1 MKLTAN
7 ITLDELTKSQVAE
20 RKGINN
26 NPNPTQIENLKALAV
41 NILQPVRS
49 EFDKPLIISS
59 GFRCA
64 ELCIEI
70 GSKITSEH
78 CADNKSAAADFEI
91 PGIDNKVLAQW
102 IRDNLIWNQLILEF
116 YKDIWNQLILEFYK
130 EGEPSSG
137 WVHCSYSTDLNKK
150 ESLIAYRED
159 GKVKYKPWS

>member
-7 ITLDELTKSQVAE
+7 FHLEELIKSQVAE

-26 NPNPTQIENLKALAV
+26 NPSPMQIENLKALAV
-41 NILQPVRS
+41 NILQPIRS
-49 EFDKPLIISS
+49 QFDKPLIISS

-64 ELCIEI
+64 QLNIEI
-70 GSKITSEH
+70 GSSVHSEH

-91 PGIDNKVLAQW
+91 SGVDNKELAEW
-102 IRDNLIWNQLILEF
+102 IKSNLEWNQLILEF
-116 YKDIWNQLILEFYK
+116 YR

-150 ESLIAYRED
+150 QSLIAYRQD
-159 GKVKYKPWS
+159 GKTQYKPW

>member
-26 NPNPTQIENLKALAV
+26 NPSPMQIENLKALAI

-49 EFDKPLIISS
+49 NFDQPLIISS

-64 ELCIEI
+64 QLSIEI
-70 GSKITSEH
+70 GSSVHSQH
-78 CADNKSAAADFEI
+78 CADKKSAAADFEI
-91 PGIDNKVLAQW
+91 PGVDNKQLAEW
-102 IRDNLIWNQLILEF
+102 IKENLIW
-116 YKDIWNQLILEFYK
+116 DQLILEFYK

-137 WVHCSYSTDLNKK
+137 WVHCSYSTDLNRKQ
-150 ESLIAYRED
+150 SLIAYRKD
-159 GKVKYKPWS
+159 DKTQYKPW

>member
-26 NPNPTQIENLKALAV
+26 NPSPMQIENLKNLAV
-41 NILQPVRS
+41 NILQPIRS
-49 EFDKPLIISS
+49 NFDESLIISS

-64 ELCIEI
+64 QLNIEI
-70 GSKITSEH
+70 GSSINSEH

-91 PGIDNKVLAQW
+91 PGVDNKVLAQW
-102 IRDNLIWNQLILEF
+102 IKDNL
-116 YKDIWNQLILEFYK
+116 IWNQLILEFYK

-159 GKVKYKPWS
+159 GKVKYKSWL

>member
-7 ITLDELTKSQVAE
+7 ISLDELIKSQVAE

-26 NPNPTQIENLKALAV
+26 NPSPMQIENLKTLAV
-41 NILQPVRS
+41 NILQPIRS
-49 EFDKPLIISS
+49 HFDRPLIISS

-102 IRDNLIWNQLILEF
+102 ISCLLYTSPSPRD
-116 YKDIWNQLILEFYK
+116 
-130 EGEPSSG
+130 S
-137 WVHCSYSTDLNKK
+137 
-150 ESLIAYRED
+150 
-159 GKVKYKPWS
+159 

>member
-7 ITLDELTKSQVAE
+7 ISLDELIKSQVAE

-26 NPNPTQIENLKALAV
+26 NPSPMQIENLKALAV
-41 NILQPVRS
+41 NILQPIRS
-49 EFDKPLIISS
+49 QFDKPLIISS

-64 ELCIEI
+64 QLCLEI
-70 GSKITSEH
+70 GSSINSEH

-91 PGIDNKVLAQW
+91 PGVDNKELAEW
-102 IRDNLIWNQLILEF
+102 IKSNLEYNQLILEF
-116 YKDIWNQLILEFYK
+116 YR

-150 ESLIAYRED
+150 QSLIAYRQD
-159 GKVKYKPWS
+159 NKVQYRPW